1 MVEEKKD
8 CGKQITSKLSIKKN
22 ARWSV
27 FFCISQKKVVPLHP
41 KSYIVNRQ
49 IVNTI
54 MFSERDTKGPSLR
67 RGSIEVVCGS
77 MFSGKTEE
85 LIRRMK
91 RAKFAKLRVEIYKPA
106 IDVRYSEE
114 DVVSHDRNV
123 IQSTPVDSSQNI
135 LLMVDD
141 IDVVGIDEAQ
151 FFDMGIVDVCKQ
163 LADRGIRVIVA
174 GLDMDYKGVPFG
186 PIPALMA
193 IADDVYKTH
202 AICVQCGDLAY
213 VSHRLVNSEKRV
225 LLGET
230 DSYEPLCRACYNKA
244 MELEG

>member
-1 MVEEKKD
+1 
-8 CGKQITSKLSIKKN
+8 
-22 ARWSV
+22 
-27 FFCISQKKVVPLHP
+27 
-41 KSYIVNRQ
+41 
-49 IVNTI
+49 
-54 MFSERDTKGPSLR
+54 MFSERDRKGPSLR

-106 IDVRYSEE
+106 IDVRYS
-114 DVVSHDRNV
+114 
-123 IQSTPVDSSQNI
+123 
-135 LLMVDD
+135 
-141 IDVVGIDEAQ
+141 DE

-163 LADRGIRVIVA
+163 LADRGIRVICA
-174 GLDMDYKGVPFG
+174 GLDMDFRGVPFG
-186 PIPALMA
+186 PMPALMA

-213 VSHRLVNSEKRV
+213 VSHRLVASDKRV

-230 DSYEPLCRACYNKA
+230 DSYEPLCRECYNKA
-244 MELEG
+244 IASEAC